1 MNAFDGVIMVVL
13 VAFTLIGALR
23 GFVLEVLS
31 LVLWP
36 AAALIAW
43 LLAEPVGALFEPLV
57 GEPRL
62 RLVAAFVLVFLVAF
76 VLGTIGVYVI
86 NRVLPLRGVL
96 RKPNALL
103 GGAAGFAR
111 GAIVIVLVF
120 LLAGV
125 TQLPQRSWWQESLL
139 APYFER
145 VALAAGAW
153 LPRDIARHLSY
164 G

>member
-1 MNAFDGVIMVVL
+1 MNAFDGVMIVVL
-13 VAFTLIGALR
+13 VAFALIGALR

-36 AAALIAW
+36 AAALVAW
-43 LLAEPVGALFEPLV
+43 LLADPVAALFEPLI
-57 GEPRL
+57 GEPPL
-62 RLVAAFVLVFLVAF
+62 RLVAAFVVVFLVAF
-76 VLGTIGVYVI
+76 VVGTVAVYVI
-86 NRVLPLRGVL
+86 NRLLPLRGVL

-103 GGAAGFAR
+103 GGVAGLVR

-125 TQLPQRSWWQESLL
+125 TSLPQRSWWQESRL

-145 VALAAGAW
+145 VAVAAGAW
-153 LPRDIARHLSY
+153 LPRDIARHISF

>member
-1 MNAFDGVIMVVL
+1 MNAFDGVMIVVL
-13 VAFTLIGALR
+13 VAFALIGALR

-36 AAALIAW
+36 AAALVAW
-43 LLAEPVGALFEPLV
+43 LLADPVAALFEPLID
-57 GEPRL
+57 EPPL
-62 RLVAAFVLVFLVAF
+62 RLVAGFVIVFLVAF
-76 VLGTIGVYVI
+76 VLGTIVVYIV

-103 GGAAGFAR
+103 GGIAGLAR

-125 TQLPQRSWWQESLL
+125 TSLPQRGWWQESLL

-145 VALAAGAW
+145 VAVAAGAW
-153 LPRDIARHLSY
+153 LPRDIARHIRF